1 VLGALFSATPKGA
14 TTAPWIS
21 NRSTRSGRACSS
33 RRRTSP
39 SSTTRATREIDEA
52 IEAIGDPDALASE
65 RARAARRVAVYEKLH
80 AEWQARTQTRAD
92 LYVEQEQ
99 RKYSA
104 PLPKKG
110 LD

>member
-1 VLGALFSATPKGA
+1 MLVQAAHLAELDNTGDALA
-14 TTAPWIS
+14 
-21 NRSTRSGRACSS
+21 RARLCL
-33 RRRTSP
+33 
-39 SSTTRATREIDEA
+39 REIDEA